1 MILCITLN
9 FVHVMFKV
17 FQFINLALLELF
29 FPIYLCIINIR
40 VEPAEVT
47 NYITLGLL

>member
-17 FQFINLALLELF
+17 FQFINLAVLELF
-29 FPIYLCIINIR
+29 FPIYLCIIK
-40 VEPAEVT
+40 VEPPEVT
-47 NYITLGLL
+47 NHITLGLL